1 MKTFVIICFLLFY
14 FLFYASAQNTSTANR
29 PYIITKLQQSEN
41 SQGHIQI
48 IQDKKIDELMSKM
61 IDKNAQKGTVRGY
74 RIRIFMENSQV
85 AQQKAI
91 AARSKFLEKFQDQM
105 EAYYDVKAPIWRVY
119 VGDFRTQTDAFRM
132 LKQIEQYFPN
142 ALIVRADVDY
152 NKF

>member
-1 MKTFVIICFLLFY
+1 
-14 FLFYASAQNTSTANR
+14 
-29 PYIITKLQQSEN
+29 
-41 SQGHIQI
+41 
-48 IQDKKIDELMSKM
+48 MSKM

>member
-1 MKTFVIICFLLFY
+1 MKTFVVTCFLLFY
-14 FLFYASAQNTSTANR
+14 LSLHSFAQTTNK

-41 SQGHIQI
+41 SQGHVQI

-61 IDKNAQKGTVRGY
+61 IDHNAQRGTVRGY

-152 NKF
+152 NKL